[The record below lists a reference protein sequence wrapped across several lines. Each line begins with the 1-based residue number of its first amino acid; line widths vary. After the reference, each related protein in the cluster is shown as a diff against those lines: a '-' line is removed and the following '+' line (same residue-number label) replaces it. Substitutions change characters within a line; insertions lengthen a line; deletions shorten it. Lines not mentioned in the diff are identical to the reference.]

1 MRGISYIIPILIYL
15 FISSYFFQLI
25 HFNRTMGCINGRPV
39 LSQEDLDFIANHTAI
54 TRDEV
59 DQQYENF
66 LTRHPDGKITKRDFR
81 NMMQV

>member
-1 MRGISYIIPILIYL
+1 
-15 FISSYFFQLI
+15 
-25 HFNRTMGCINGRPV
+25 MGCATSRPE
-39 LSQEDLDFIANHTAI
+39 LSIEDLDFIANHTAI

-81 NMMQV
+81 NMMQVCTLSN

>member
-1 MRGISYIIPILIYL
+1 
-15 FISSYFFQLI
+15 
-25 HFNRTMGCINGRPV
+25 MGCINGRPV

-81 NMMQV
+81 NMMQVYDSNFTILIIHSWPEN